1 MDGGELQDVVH
12 ILHAMT
18 YHMEHLELKGVRRG
32 LMIVQGQY

>member
-18 YHMEHLELKGVRRG
+18 YMEHLELKGVRRG

>member
-18 YHMEHLELKGVRRG
+18 YHMEYGTLGIERS
-32 LMIVQGQY
+32 